1 MKRPDRPAWA
11 ERAAALLYPR
21 RCPFCGVLLGPDA
34 RQGNVCPE
42 CEREEK
48 RLAHEPP
55 KLPATEHTL
64 YALNSAMA
72 AYYYSGAVREAILL
86 CKRGGRPWYARD
98 LADCMAVRIWGAVPA
113 GRPGLRPSNELFRAM
128 PLYHCIVPVPSHRT
142 WAGVPGLPL
151 LLARRLGILFH
162 IPVVQGLYTVRGG
175 TQQKSLSRA
184 ERAQNARNSYRARPG
199 LDLGGKRVLLVDDI
213 ITTGATVSACALAL
227 LQAGAVDVTAA
238 AVAVAEE
245 LPKEKRPF
253 RENDK

>member
-72 AYYYSGAVREAILL
+72 AYY
-86 CKRGGRPWYARD
+86 
-98 LADCMAVRIWGAVPA
+98 
-113 GRPGLRPSNELFRAM
+113 
-128 PLYHCIVPVPSHRT
+128 
-142 WAGVPGLPL
+142 
-151 LLARRLGILFH
+151 
-162 IPVVQGLYTVRGG
+162 
-175 TQQKSLSRA
+175 
-184 ERAQNARNSYRARPG
+184 
-199 LDLGGKRVLLVDDI
+199 
-213 ITTGATVSACALAL
+213 
-227 LQAGAVDVTAA
+227 
-238 AVAVAEE
+238 
-245 LPKEKRPF
+245 
-253 RENDK
+253 